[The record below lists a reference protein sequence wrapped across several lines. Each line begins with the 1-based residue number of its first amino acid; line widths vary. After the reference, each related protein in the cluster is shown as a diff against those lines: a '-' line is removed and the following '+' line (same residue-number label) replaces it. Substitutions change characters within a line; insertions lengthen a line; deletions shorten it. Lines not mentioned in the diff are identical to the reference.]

1 MHIIKKICCTK
12 NIYNTIKQPSNY
24 LNSSAIV
31 KMFGDGAECVPIKK
45 TVQQFA
51 KNIAK
56 MVQKIK
62 KKSERHFQNRR
73 KTNSK
78 SAGHRGAKKGG
89 RKITNSR

>member
-1 MHIIKKICCTK
+1 MHIIKKICCIK
-12 NIYNTIKQPSNY
+12 SIYNNIKKFSNY
-24 LNSSAIV
+24 LNSYAIV

-51 KNIAK
+51 KNTAK

-73 KTNSK
+73 KLFSK
-78 SAGHRGAKKGG
+78 SAGHRGVKKGG

>member
-1 MHIIKKICCTK
+1 
-12 NIYNTIKQPSNY
+12 
-24 LNSSAIV
+24 
-31 KMFGDGAECVPIKK
+31 MFGDGAECVPIKK

-51 KNIAK
+51 KNTAK

-73 KTNSK
+73 KSFSK
-78 SAGHRGAKKGG
+78 SAGHRGAKGGG